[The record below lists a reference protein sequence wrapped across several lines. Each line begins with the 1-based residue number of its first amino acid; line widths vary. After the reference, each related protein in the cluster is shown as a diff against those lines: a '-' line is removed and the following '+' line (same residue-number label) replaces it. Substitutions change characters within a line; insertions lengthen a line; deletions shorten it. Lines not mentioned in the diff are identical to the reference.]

1 MVVTKDLDIMQHWMF
16 MGLALLSSTA
26 SYGAET
32 RIIGGGSATEGVW
45 PWIVSL
51 EYASSSGT
59 PYDAH
64 FCGGSLIAADWVLTA
79 AHCVEGESAAH
90 LLVRVG
96 GYDLGS
102 VSTAGRAAA
111 VDRILVHPEYNT
123 LTYDQDLALLHLS
136 SKLNLE
142 SLAPIGYSAMASLS
156 AGTSLTVMGWGATQE
171 TSPYNYP
178 KVLQQVDIPLLSDTD
193 CSSAYGSEV
202 TGNMLCAG
210 ELAGGKDSCYGD
222 SGGPLISGN
231 TSSNAQQV
239 GIVSWGNGCGL
250 AHYPG
255 VYTRLA
261 NYTDWL
267 TQHQAHLS
275 MDTHTDLGYAPVG
288 YAISGAIP
296 AINNGQS
303 QASLGALVLDSG
315 NGFTLAANSCTDVAA
330 GAGCAV
336 TVSFSQASAGSH
348 TEMLSATD
356 LSSTSVLE
364 NKLTAVALPV
374 VSFSNAPARVWYS
387 GGDSV
392 WQDGT
397 MTSNRLPLVA
407 GNNFKNSLSVLQT
420 TITGPATVS
429 FDWSVANGSSQSV
442 LSYRLDGGVQG
453 STSSSSWQTQTL
465 AIPAGTHLLEW
476 RFTKSDNALY
486 SAEAQ
491 LANLAVTATPGDG
504 SGDTT
509 SSSSSGGGSIG
520 WLWSLVLIGLGWQ
533 RRYRARVG

>member
-1 MVVTKDLDIMQHWMF
+1 MQQWMF
-16 MGLALLSSTA
+16 MGLALLSTTA

-32 RIIGGGSATEGVW
+32 RIIGGDSATEGAW

-51 EYASSSGT
+51 EYASVSGT
-59 PYDAH
+59 PYNAH
-64 FCGGSLIAADWVLTA
+64 FCGGSLIASQWVLTA

-123 LTYDQDLALLHLS
+123 QTYDQDLALLHLS

-142 SLAPIGYSAMASLS
+142 SLAPIGYSAMANLP
-156 AGTSLTVMGWGATQE
+156 AGTPLTVMGWGATQE

-222 SGGPLISGN
+222 SGGPLIVGSS
-231 TSSNAQQV
+231 SSNAQQV

-250 AHYPG
+250 AHFPG

-267 TQHQAHLS
+267 AQHQTHLS

-288 YAISGAIP
+288 YAISGTIP
-296 AINNGQS
+296 AINNGENS
-303 QASLGALVLDSG
+303 ASLGALVLDSG
-315 NGFTLAANSCTDVAA
+315 TGFTLADNSCTDVAA
-330 GAGCAV
+330 GAGCAL
-336 TVSFSQASAGSH
+336 TVRFSQASAGSH

-356 LSSTSVLE
+356 SSSASVLE
-364 NKLTAVALPV
+364 NQLTAVALPV
-374 VSFSNAPARVWYS
+374 VNFSNAPARVWYS
-387 GGDSV
+387 GGDSA
-392 WQDGT
+392 WLDGT
-397 MTSNRLPLVA
+397 MTSNRLPLVV
-407 GNNFKNSLSVLQT
+407 GKNFKNSLSVLQT
-420 TITGPATVS
+420 TIKGPASVS
-429 FDWSVANGSSQSV
+429 FDWSVANGSGESV
-442 LSYRLDGGVQG
+442 LSYRVDGGAQS
-453 STSSSSWQTQTL
+453 STYSSNWQTQTL
-465 AIPAGTHLLEW
+465 DIPAGTHLLEW

-491 LANLAVTATPGDG
+491 LANLTVTATPDDGSTDG
-504 SGDTT
+504 SGGTA
-509 SSSSSGGGSIG
+509 SSSSGGGSIG
-520 WLWSLVLIGLGWQ
+520 WCWSLLLIGLGW
-533 RRYRARVG
+533 RRTYRARVG